1 MYLREGQV
9 FEARSHVQFLN
20 ELLGLDLPKW
30 RSSTYMYRGVSI
42 WMIRLDG
49 VNRSGWRNEY
59 ITSDRIQQE
68 NVYRITV
75 WGGRPFLDVTKEQAT
90 RLVME
95 IIETPD
101 GTREYVFKGV
111 YQFNELDSDIKYQY
125 FDKIASEFELD

>member
-9 FEARSHVQFLN
+9 FAARSHVEFLN
-20 ELLGLDLPKW
+20 RLLGLDLPNW

-49 VNRSGWRNEY
+49 EIRSGWRNEF
-59 ITSDRIQQE
+59 ITPDRIQQE
-68 NVYRITV
+68 NVYCKKT
-75 WGGRPFLDVTKEQAT
+75 WNGRPFLEVTKEQAT

-111 YQFNELDSDIKYQY
+111 YQFNELDSDLKYQY
-125 FDKIASEFELD
+125 FDKVASEFELD